1 MTDHGVTGYSWDNLI
16 MDYRVKII
24 WRIFMAVWDCVTAP
38 PPKRADDGQTYGT
51 DKSYWWPKM
60 VSEIGAYKD
69 WKCADLLDEVDKK

>member
-1 MTDHGVTGYSWDNLI
+1 
-16 MDYRVKII
+16 
-24 WRIFMAVWDCVTAP
+24 MAGWDCVTAP
-38 PPKRADDGQTYGT
+38 PPKRADDGQTYGS